1 MVVDPVGQRLVES
14 LSNPGRNITGFTHF
28 EFAMSGKWLQL
39 LKEIAPDVTKVGV
52 LFNPETAP
60 YYKSFLEATEVAALS
75 ASIRLTEVPARNAA
89 ELERA
94 LLGFAQESHGGLL
107 VLPDTFTT
115 VNRVLITALAARHKL
130 PSVYPLNQFIEHGG
144 LMSYGPDLVD
154 LYRRSA
160 YYVDRVL
167 NGVRPS
173 DLPVQQPTKFK
184 LTINLKAAKEHGREI
199 PPMLLARA
207 DEVIE

>member
-89 ELERA
+89 ELER
-94 LLGFAQESHGGLL
+94 AQESHGGLL